1 MNRRR
6 IGQIGAI
13 LSILLYASAMMMPR
27 RLLKEDLD
35 TTNFLKQIFH
45 QILYYGGS
53 LEPAANFIL
62 LMPVFASLIYLLGRS
77 KALAVLTICLALSAT
92 VEFLQRFIP
101 GRVSSVQ
108 DLILNCLGA
117 LFAFLLYKIALKAS
131 LLR

>member
-13 LSILLYASAMMMPR
+13 LSILLYATAMVIPR

-35 TTNFLKQIFH
+35 TTNFIMQIFH
-45 QILYYGGS
+45 QILYYSGS
-53 LEPAANFIL
+53 LEPFANFIFL
-62 LMPVFASLIYLLGRS
+62 ILVFASLMYLLGRS
-77 KALAVLTICLALSAT
+77 KALAVFAICMALSAT

-101 GRVSSVQ
+101 GRVSSLQ

-117 LFAFLLYKIALKAS
+117 LFAFLLYKIVLKGN

>member
-6 IGQIGAI
+6 IGQVGAI
-13 LSILLYASAMMMPR
+13 LSILLYATLMVIPR
-27 RLLKEDLD
+27 RLPKEDLD
-35 TTNFLKQIFH
+35 ATNFIMQIFH

-53 LEPAANFIL
+53 LEPFANFIL
-62 LMPVFASLIYLLGRS
+62 LILVFASLICLLGRS
-77 KALAVLTICLALSAT
+77 NALAALPICFALSAT

-101 GRVSSVQ
+101 GRVSSLQ

-117 LFAFLLYKIALKAS
+117 LFAFLLYKIALKAN

>member
-13 LSILLYASAMMMPR
+13 LSILLYSSAMMMPR

-35 TTNFLKQIFH
+35 TTNFLKQIFN

-117 LFAFLLYKIALKAS
+117 LFAFLLYKIALKAN

>member
-13 LSILLYASAMMMPR
+13 LSILLYATAMVIPR
-27 RLLKEDLD
+27 RLPKEDLD
-35 TTNFLKQIFH
+35 TTNFIMQIFQ

-53 LEPAANFIL
+53 LEPFANFIL
-62 LMPVFASLIYLLGRS
+62 LILVFTSLIYLFGRLN
-77 KALAVLTICLALSAT
+77 ALAVFTICLALSAT

-101 GRVSSVQ
+101 GRVSSLQ
-108 DLILNCLGA
+108 DLVLNCLGA
-117 LFAFLLYKIALKAS
+117 LFAYLLYRIALKAN

>member
-6 IGQIGAI
+6 LGQIGAT
-13 LSILLYASAMMMPR
+13 LSILLYATAMVIPR
-27 RLLKEDLD
+27 RLPKEDLD

-53 LEPAANFIL
+53 LEPFANFIL
-62 LMPVFASLIYLLGRS
+62 LILVFTSLMYLFGRLN
-77 KALAVLTICLALSAT
+77 ALAVLPICLALSAT

-101 GRVSSVQ
+101 GRVSSLQ
-108 DLILNCLGA
+108 DLVLNCLGA
-117 LFAFLLYKIALKAS
+117 LFAYLLYRIALKAN